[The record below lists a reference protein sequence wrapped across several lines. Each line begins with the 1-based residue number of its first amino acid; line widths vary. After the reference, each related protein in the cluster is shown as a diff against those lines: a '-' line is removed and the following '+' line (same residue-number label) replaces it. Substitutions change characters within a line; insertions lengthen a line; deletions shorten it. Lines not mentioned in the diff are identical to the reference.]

1 MPEDLERQLRETR
14 FQLNQKVFQLETLYE
29 TGLSLGASLQIEE
42 IVGEFLLLSVAMVD
56 ARAGFLL
63 LRDENR
69 RRLVLA
75 QQANLDDNQQDL
87 LLAEALGDRLKKAM
101 RSDSTLHLDATA
113 LPPKLKSQHLMAIP
127 VGDEGLL
134 GVIDKETRQG
144 FQAFTEADAHLLAL
158 TGQQAGTA
166 LANARLY
173 RSIAT
178 CKSLVSM

>member
-1 MPEDLERQLRETR
+1 MNSSCSQWPWSTPAPDSCYSAT
-14 FQLNQKVFQLETLYE
+14 KID
-29 TGLSLGASLQIEE
+29 GG
-42 IVGEFLLLSVAMVD
+42 
-56 ARAGFLL
+56 
-63 LRDENR
+63 
-69 RRLVLA
+69 
-75 QQANLDDNQQDL
+75 
-87 LLAEALGDRLKKAM
+87 
-101 RSDSTLHLDATA
+101 SDSTLHLDATA
-113 LPPKLKSQHLMAIP
+113 LPPKLKSRHLMAIP